1 MTSPQTITFFI
12 DRCLGTKRIA
22 EALRRAG
29 ITVEVHSDHFDPAAP
44 DVDWL
49 PEVGKRGWVV
59 LTKDANIGK
68 RNLEKIAV
76 TRAGIK
82 MFTLASQNLSGD
94 DMIAAFQKAI
104 VPMQEFVRKNPAP
117 FIAKIYRDGR
127 IDIWKNQ
134 QTLLEDLEQF
144 QNLAQEQGHD
154 EINPAN

>member
-1 MTSPQTITFFI
+1 MTASQSITFFI
-12 DRCLGTKRIA
+12 DRCLGSKRIA

-29 ITVEVHSDHFDPAAP
+29 ITVEVHSDHFAPAAP
-44 DVDWL
+44 DIDWL

-94 DMIAAFQKAI
+94 DMVAIFQKAI

-117 FIAKIYRDGR
+117 FIAKIYKDGR
-127 IDIWKNQ
+127 IDRWRDHKALNQ
-134 QTLLEDLEQF
+134 ELKDFEDL
-144 QNLAQEQGHD
+144 
-154 EINPAN
+154 I